1 MAPEDEP
8 VDPRNAELLDW
19 LWNIP
24 DPPVAQDLAGPS
36 DLTARLRWPEPEG
49 PAAAQGD
56 DQPTQAVPP
65 VAGAP
70 FDPYYQ
76 PVPGSGAAGA
86 PPPPPASGPGEYRPA
101 GFDYDAALAPI
112 FAGQVPRQRFSWK
125 RLLPTAA
132 VLLVILAGV
141 GVGYKLFGTT
151 GSPKPANITFGGP
164 TTDPSTTLA
173 AVAVP
178 VFGDTTTSS
187 SSTSTTTTPTTTPAG
202 ATVPAAGSSG
212 TTPSGTTTTT
222 SRSTTTVARPT
233 STTAL
238 PVIVATVPPGVT
250 TTPPISFPTSTSSTS
265 SSTTTSTPTAST
277 ATTAIG
283 RSGH

>member
-36 DLTARLRWPEPEG
+36 ELTARLRWPEPEEPG
-49 PAAAQGD
+49 PARAG
-56 DQPTQAVPP
+56 DQPTRVAPP
-65 VAGAP
+65 VAGTS

-76 PVPGSGAAGA
+76 PVPGSGAAGT

-112 FAGQVPRQRFSWK
+112 FAGQVPRPRYSWQ
-125 RLLPTAA
+125 RLLTTAA
-132 VLLVILAGV
+132 VLVVVLAGV
-141 GVGYKLFGTT
+141 GIGYKLFGTT
-151 GSPKPANITFGGP
+151 ASPKPANITFGGT
-164 TTDPSTTLA
+164 TTDSSTSVASVA
-173 AVAVP
+173 AP

-187 SSTSTTTTPTTTPAG
+187 SSTTTAPTTTTPGP
-202 ATVPAAGSSG
+202 TVPAAAS
-212 TTPSGTTTTT
+212 PSGTTTTT

-233 STTAL
+233 PTTTL
-238 PVIVATVPPGVT
+238 PVIVATVPPGST
-250 TTPPISFPTSTSSTS
+250 TTTTITFPTSTSASTS
-265 SSTTTSTPTAST
+265 TSTSTTSTTRA
-277 ATTAIG
+277 AT
-283 RSGH
+283 R